1 MWQQVQLDAEQTYI
15 DNEAARKDGVYKVE
29 QIGLVEVGAGH
40 DRYILVTDPEEGFR
54 DKTSKQIVWQWANDK
69 CLYEKPSNGRWA
81 SHPITILK
89 HYTPN
94 SVIVVVHNRVKE

>member
-1 MWQQVQLDAEQTYI
+1 MEQQQLEAEQQYI
-15 DNEAARKDGVYKVE
+15 EGEAERKAEVYKVQ

-69 CLYEKPSNGRWA
+69 CLYKKPSGRWS

-89 HYTPN
+89 HYTPY

>member
-1 MWQQVQLDAEQTYI
+1 MEQQIELEREQQYI
-15 DNEAARKDGVYKVE
+15 EDEAARKAGIYKVE
-29 QIGLVEVGAGH
+29 QIGLVEAGAGH

-54 DKTSKQIVWQWANDK
+54 DKTSKQIVWQWAADK
-69 CLYEKPSNGRWA
+69 SLYKKPNGRWS

-94 SVIVVVHNRVKE
+94 SVIVVVHNRV